1 MTTFMIAQTCLQRGV
16 GPKANVSSTGRRR
29 EPSRSYPS
37 AKGLMAGPLPR
48 RTQQGQERTAYLS
61 RKRLLRCDDLGLL
74 RTHFPKILGWHW
86 GKCRIA
92 E

>member
-1 MTTFMIAQTCLQRGV
+1 
-16 GPKANVSSTGRRR
+16 
-29 EPSRSYPS
+29 
-37 AKGLMAGPLPR
+37 MAGPLPR